1 MRSVLPLV
9 ALSTEVPV
17 GQRAGIDAEEGE
29 LTDERV
35 GHDLERER
43 RERLLV
49 VGLALD
55 DGAFLASSV
64 RSMPVTGGMSSGD
77 GR

>member
-9 ALSTEVPV
+9 ALSTDVPV
-17 GQRAGIDAEEGE
+17 DERAGVDAEERE

-35 GHDLERER
+35 GHDLEGQR

-55 DGAFLASSV
+55 EGAFFLR
-64 RSMPVTGGMSSGD
+64 RS
-77 GR
+77 GRCR